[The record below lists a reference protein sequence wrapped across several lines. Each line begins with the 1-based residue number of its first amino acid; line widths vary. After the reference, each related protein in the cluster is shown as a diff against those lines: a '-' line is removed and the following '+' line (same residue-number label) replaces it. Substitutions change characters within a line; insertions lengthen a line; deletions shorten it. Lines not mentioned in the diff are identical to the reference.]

1 MPSQLELA
9 AKTLRMVEDRTF
21 WPAMI
26 DYLHGCLPFDN
37 VIVIVFRGE
46 ARPEVIY
53 RRISGPDVFCHLD
66 ELYLPASFLLDP
78 IYHYHLGSGKA
89 GIYRL
94 LDIAPDQFFR
104 SHYYEWYYGRI
115 GITDE
120 VSVILPLGKDTTLT
134 ISMGKDNGS
143 GTMFGPQGL
152 DDIRQH
158 EPLIFALLDLH
169 FAQRAQDSL
178 ARPSAPPTTQPLIA
192 SLEQAH
198 AIRITQR
205 QAEVA
210 LLILQ
215 GHSSNSIALRLDI
228 SPRTVKVFRRQLYER
243 CGVTSQAELFAMLFP
258 VLSAI

>member
-1 MPSQLELA
+1 MASRLA
-9 AKTLRMVEDRTF
+9 QAAAALRKLDDRAF

-26 DYLHGCLPFDN
+26 DYLHSCLPFDN

-46 ARPEVIY
+46 ARPEVVY
-53 RRISGPDVFCHLD
+53 RRISGPDVFRHLD

-78 IYHYHLGSGKA
+78 IYHFHLGSGKA

-120 VSVILPLGKDTTLT
+120 VSVILPVGENTTLT
-134 ISMGKDNGS
+134 ISMGKDSGS
-143 GTMFGPQGL
+143 GTVFGPHSL
-152 DDIRQH
+152 DEIRRH
-158 EPLIFALLDLH
+158 EPLIFALLERH
-169 FAQRAQDSL
+169 FALPTQDVL
-178 ARPSAPPTTQPLIA
+178 GRPSSLPATQPLIA
-192 SLEQAH
+192 RLEEAH

-258 VLSAI
+258 LLSE